1 MDCFLFCRIL
11 SMRGD
16 RNIGNV
22 KLYKTLVHNTF
33 EVSLPSVTKTVTT
46 FLIVCLLLFR
56 SCADPSADVLK
67 GGRSMCV
74 SGQIQMPA
82 SFQGLNLKE
91 PIVNTELSY
100 ESLISY
106 RLVIF
111 IWIDEGAVI

>member
-1 MDCFLFCRIL
+1 
-11 SMRGD
+11 
-16 RNIGNV
+16 
-22 KLYKTLVHNTF
+22 
-33 EVSLPSVTKTVTT
+33 
-46 FLIVCLLLFR
+46 
-56 SCADPSADVLK
+56 
-67 GGRSMCV
+67 MCV